1 MGKKSTE
8 EPRELRELQ
17 ARLREVYDLRRAALV
32 LQWDQWTHMPA
43 GGVEG
48 RARQL
53 ALVRR
58 LAHERF
64 VDPRIGELLEAL
76 GPLEEEHPRLS
87 YEASLIRVTR
97 RDYERETRVPAGF
110 VRRSTAHSAISY
122 AAWLKAKEEDDFGV
136 ARPHL
141 ERRLEL
147 SLELAGFHP
156 DAGHPADPLVGASD
170 PGMGVEK
177 LRGLFGELREGLV
190 PLAGRLGEQ
199 ELPNDSFM
207 RQRFP
212 ARAVLGFAEGAIGAL
227 GYDFSRGRHDAG
239 ESPFMSKLSAGDVR
253 IVTWDREGL
262 GLTLFATLHEAGH
275 ALYEQG
281 IPEDLDGTPLGE
293 GNSRSLHESQARLV
307 ENTVGR
313 GEPFWK
319 FFYPRLRERFP
330 RELGSVPLRTFLRA
344 INRVEPTLIRVAADE
359 VTYNLHAIMRFDFE
373 LAMLEGKLAPRDLPD
388 AWRERMRLDLG
399 VAPGS
404 DREGCLQDPHWYDEA
419 VGGMFHG
426 YAVGNLL
433 AAQFYE
439 AMLREQPG
447 LPHEMA
453 AGECGAL
460 RGWLRENVWRHG
472 GKLSAEEVALEATG
486 SPISTGPLLEY
497 VRSKYGRLYGVRL

>member
-1 MGKKSTE
+1 MKELE
-8 EPRELRELQ
+8 E
-17 ARLREVYDLRRAALV
+17 RLRDIHDLRRAALV
-32 LQWDQWTHMPA
+32 LQWDQWTLMPA

-53 ALVRR
+53 ALLRR

-76 GPLEEEHPRLS
+76 GPLEEEYPRAS
-87 YEASLIRVTR
+87 YEASLVRVTR

-110 VRRSTAHSAISY
+110 VHRFTEHSAISY
-122 AAWLKAKEEDDFGV
+122 AAWLRAKGDDDFGV

-147 SLELAGFHP
+147 SLELAGFYP
-156 DAGHPADPLVGASD
+156 GVYHPADTLVGASD
-170 PGMGVEK
+170 PGMNTDKV
-177 LRGLFGELREGLV
+177 RALFDELRSGLL
-190 PLAGRLGEQ
+190 PLVGRLGEQ
-199 ELPNDSFM
+199 IRPEDAFAG
-207 RQRFP
+207 QRFP
-212 ARAVLGFAEGAIGAL
+212 ARVLLPFAKEAIGAL

-239 ESPFMSKLSAGDVR
+239 ESPFMSKLSSGDVR
-253 IVTWDREGL
+253 IVTWAKDGL
-262 GLTLFATLHEAGH
+262 GLPLFATLHEAGH

-293 GNSRSLHESQARLV
+293 GNSRSLHESQARLF
-307 ENTVGR
+307 ENFVGR
-313 GEPFWK
+313 GEPFWL

-330 RELGSVPLRTFLRA
+330 RELGSVPLGAFLRA
-344 INRVEPTLIRVAADE
+344 INRVEPTLVRVVADE

-373 LAMLEGKLAPRDLPD
+373 LSMLEGKLAVRDLPE
-388 AWRERMRLDLG
+388 AWRERMRQDLG
-399 VAPGS
+399 IAPEG
-404 DREGCLQDPHWYDEA
+404 DRDGCLQDPHWYDET

-439 AMLREQPG
+439 ATLREYPD
-447 LPHEMA
+447 LPEQMA
-453 AGECGAL
+453 AGEFGVL

-472 GKLSAEEVALEATG
+472 GKLTAEEVVQEASG
-486 SPISTGPLLEY
+486 FPISARPFLDYL
-497 VRSKYGRLYGVRL
+497 RSKYGKLYGTRL